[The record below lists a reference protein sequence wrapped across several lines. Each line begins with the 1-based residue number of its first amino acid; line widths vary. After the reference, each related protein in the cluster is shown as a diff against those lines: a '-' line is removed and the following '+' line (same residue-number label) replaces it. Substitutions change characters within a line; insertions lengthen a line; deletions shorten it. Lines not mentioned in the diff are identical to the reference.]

1 MFGIGLSLPL
11 LAVVALN
18 ACNAHLGLPCG
29 LPARAVSNFVQTAP
43 VNERILCGDVAP
55 NTRRGQPKE
64 YHMPKIVLAM
74 AAADDRSGL
83 LLLAIWAVLVL
94 AGGMGA
100 VMLSAIPS
108 PYGDILFIAAAFV
121 ALILTFPV
129 AAWIEDKIATRRS
142 GVA

>member
-1 MFGIGLSLPL
+1 
-11 LAVVALN
+11 
-18 ACNAHLGLPCG
+18 
-29 LPARAVSNFVQTAP
+29 
-43 VNERILCGDVAP
+43 
-55 NTRRGQPKE
+55 
-64 YHMPKIVLAM
+64 MPKIVLAM

-121 ALILTFPV
+121 ALILTFPI

>member
-1 MFGIGLSLPL
+1 
-11 LAVVALN
+11 
-18 ACNAHLGLPCG
+18 
-29 LPARAVSNFVQTAP
+29 
-43 VNERILCGDVAP
+43 
-55 NTRRGQPKE
+55 
-64 YHMPKIVLAM
+64 MPKIVLAM

-100 VMLSAIPS
+100 VMLSAINIAP

-121 ALILTFPV
+121 ALFLTFPIAV
-129 AAWIEDKIATRRS
+129 WIEDKIATRRS